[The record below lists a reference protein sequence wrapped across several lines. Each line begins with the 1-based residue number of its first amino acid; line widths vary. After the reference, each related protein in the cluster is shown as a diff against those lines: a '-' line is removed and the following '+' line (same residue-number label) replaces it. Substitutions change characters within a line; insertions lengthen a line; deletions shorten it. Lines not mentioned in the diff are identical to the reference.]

1 MLSMISSIHKLSVV
15 FLLIL
20 EVKKEQAALLTKV
33 LKQIVLSYE
42 DVMKIFKENRKQ
54 GNSIVLSEKLQE

>member
-1 MLSMISSIHKLSVV
+1 MISSIHKLSVV